1 MDEHAS
7 HTPEGHSLI
16 SPTNVTAILMR
27 IAGSALQSSGHE
39 KASELLKNWPEIV
52 GVKIGKPF
60 NKIQEKRLK
69 GQEITQED
77 KKALEKALN
86 ENPKEAATL
95 LGLLIAEATQGT
107 LDADAELKLILESY
121 ALVLNTICALMGKA
135 KTSLALKGFVHDTG
149 CVSYWN
155 FTKGSN
161 PSFYASTDS
170 LAPSGLEVY
179 LFSEEPAADTLRKY
193 NQEIRRAPSRQLERD
208 KFNHR
213 KHDTVALVKKVSEL
227 DVVIEKLDPDREEK
241 MKLPDPLHLN
251 AKYEWP
257 AEFKYEIPFGAPALV
272 ELFESLFEA
281 RRSQGAPL
289 QELDA
294 TREIIAGT
302 LKKAS

>member
-1 MDEHAS
+1 MA
-7 HTPEGHSLI
+7 
-16 SPTNVTAILMR
+16 
-27 IAGSALQSSGHE
+27 
-39 KASELLKNWPEIV
+39 
-52 GVKIGKPF
+52 
-60 NKIQEKRLK
+60 
-69 GQEITQED
+69 
-77 KKALEKALN
+77 
-86 ENPKEAATL
+86 
-95 LGLLIAEATQGT
+95 
-107 LDADAELKLILESY
+107 
-121 ALVLNTICALMGKA
+121 KA
-135 KTSLALKGFVHDTG
+135 KTSLALKGFVHDSG

-161 PSFYASTDS
+161 PSFYAGADS

-193 NQEIRRAPSRQLERD
+193 NQEIRRAPSRQLEGD

-213 KHDTVALVKKVSEL
+213 KHDTVAVVKKVSEL
-227 DVVIEKLDPDREEK
+227 NVTIEKLDPDREEK
-241 MKLPDPLHLN
+241 LKLPDPFHLN
-251 AKYEWP
+251 AKYGWP